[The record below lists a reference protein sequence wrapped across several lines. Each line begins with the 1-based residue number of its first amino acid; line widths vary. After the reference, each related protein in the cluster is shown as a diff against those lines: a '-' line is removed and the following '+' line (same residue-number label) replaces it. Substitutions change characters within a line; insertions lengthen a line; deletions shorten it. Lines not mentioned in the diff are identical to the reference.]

1 VADAALSR
9 PGHPQARVRTR
20 PIRYRR
26 VANSALLYG
35 ATFLLGMVFFLPFL
49 WLVSSS
55 LKTDVQ
61 IFVHPPQWIPNPW
74 MWSNYP
80 RALEFAPFADYAVNS
95 LRIALFSALGA
106 AVSSALV
113 AYGFARIQWPG
124 RDLFFFVTLTTLMI
138 PFQVTMVPMF
148 LLFKWLGIAGT
159 PWALIVPYWFGNAY
173 YIFLLRQFLMTIPGE
188 LSEAARIDGASE
200 LGIFGRIV
208 MPLAKPALAVVALFQ
223 FMHAWGDY
231 LGPLIFLRNEEQFTI
246 ALGLQRFLG
255 GHMTEWGY
263 LMAAST
269 MATVPII
276 LLFFFTQRTFIE
288 GISLTGI
295 KG

>member
-1 VADAALSR
+1 MSAKAAARDRAAPARPVRWGSVA
-9 PGHPQARVRTR
+9 
-20 PIRYRR
+20 RR
-26 VANSALLYG
+26 ALLG
-35 ATFLLGMVFFLPFL
+35 GLTVLLGLAFFLPFG

-61 IFVHPPQWIPNPW
+61 IFVHPPRWIPSPW

-80 RALEFAPFADYAVNS
+80 RALEFAPFTDYAVNS
-95 LRIALFSALGA
+95 IRIAVLSALGA
-106 AVSSALV
+106 AISSALV

-138 PFQVTMVPMF
+138 PFQVTMVPTF
-148 LLFKWLGIAGT
+148 LLFKWLGLAGT
-159 PWALIVPYWFGNAY
+159 HWALIVPYWFGNAY
-173 YIFLLRQFLMTIPGE
+173 FIFLLRQFLMTIPGE

-200 LGIFGRIV
+200 LAIFGRIV
-208 MPLAKPALAVVALFQ
+208 MPLARPGLAVVALFQ

-231 LGPLIFLRNEEQFTI
+231 LGPLIFLRSEEQFTI

-269 MATVPII
+269 MATLPIVV
-276 LLFFFTQRTFIE
+276 LFFVTQRTFIE